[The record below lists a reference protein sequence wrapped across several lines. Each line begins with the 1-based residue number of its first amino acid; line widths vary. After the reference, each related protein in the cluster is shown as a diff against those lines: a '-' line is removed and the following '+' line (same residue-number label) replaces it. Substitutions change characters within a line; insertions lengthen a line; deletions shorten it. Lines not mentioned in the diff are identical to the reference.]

1 MQALIVEL
9 DKIRQ
14 SDKKQEVPC
23 DIDRLAF
30 NPGVVRLHA
39 RKAGNELRTAGVDD
53 EAPGFF
59 GTLSCLPFQ
68 IRNRFVNGCANGKQV
83 KATMPGGNLLKTP
96 QYTERILPPKRWL
109 LAPKSLM

>member
-9 DKIRQ
+9 DKKRQ
-14 SDKKQEVPC
+14 PDKKHEVPC
-23 DIDRLAF
+23 DRLTF

-39 RKAGNELRTAGVDD
+39 
-53 EAPGFF
+53 APGFF

-83 KATMPGGNLLKTP
+83 KATMSGGNLLKTP
-96 QYTERILPPKRWL
+96 QYTERILPPKKGL
-109 LAPKSLM
+109 LAPKSLI